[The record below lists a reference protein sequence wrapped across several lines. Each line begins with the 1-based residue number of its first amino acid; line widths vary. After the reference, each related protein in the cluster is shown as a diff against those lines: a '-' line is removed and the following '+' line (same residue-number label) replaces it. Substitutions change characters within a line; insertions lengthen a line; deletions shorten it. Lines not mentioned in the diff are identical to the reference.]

1 MLKIENP
8 KVKIFS
14 DFSSSFSDIKKV
26 ERLYNDWV
34 EQLSDN
40 TRVIDVQFHSMGS
53 SNSDSVIKVLYLKH
67 NEKAEDNKSSS

>member
-8 KVKIFS
+8 KIKIFIN
-14 DFSSSFSDIKKV
+14 SSTSFTYIREA

-40 TRVIDVQFHSMGS
+40 IRVIDVQFHSMGS
-53 SNSDSVIKVLYLKH
+53 SNSYSFIKVLYLEH
-67 NEKAEDNKSSS
+67 IEKNKDNKPSS